1 MEVKINF
8 FSKSALTLPAFLLL
22 SFLFLM
28 LTGCASSGV
37 QRGAASQVDSAYESS
52 NDYLNHVGDGSPD
65 NAYQNASQTTKGI
78 IIGSATGSVAGG
90 LMGGSAGLLPGAAAG
105 ATLGAVL
112 GAYVDYHTN
121 IVDQLENRGVK
132 VIILGDQVLLV
143 TASKPIFRGRS
154 AELRPEAYSTL
165 DLIGQFIHHYATMS
179 VKISTFTNDM
189 GNSSVSCYLTQQQA
203 DKIKRYLWPITN
215 TRLLYAEGFGGTKL
229 IEKNNLQWDGG
240 ANYRI
245 EISFEKLP
253 V

>member
-1 MEVKINF
+1 MEVKLKIF
-8 FSKSALTLPAFLLL
+8 IQSALTFSACIL
-22 SFLFLM
+22 SFLCLL

-37 QRGAASQVDSAYESS
+37 QRGAATQVDSAYENS
-52 NDYLNHVGDGSPD
+52 NDYLNHIGDGSPD
-65 NAYQNASQTTKGI
+65 SEFQNASQTTKGI
-78 IIGSATGSVAGG
+78 IMGTATGSVAGG
-90 LMGGSAGLLPGAAAG
+90 IMGGSAGLLPGAAAG
-105 ATLGAVL
+105 ATVGAVL

-143 TASKPIFRGRS
+143 TGSAPIFRGRS

-165 DLIGQFIHHYATMS
+165 DLIGQFIQHYRTMA
-179 VKISTFTNDM
+179 VKISTFTNETGDS
-189 GNSSVSCYLTQQQA
+189 NVVCYLTQQQA
-203 DKIKRYLWPITN
+203 DKIKRYLWPIAN
-215 TRLLYAEGFGGTKL
+215 TRLLYAEGYGGKKL
-229 IEKNNLQWDGG
+229 IERNNLQWDGG